1 MSQFFTSGGQRIR
14 VSASASVL
22 PMNIQDWFP
31 LGWIGWI
38 SLLLQNFLHVFCYE
52 WITVGILRS
61 WMLLLLINSTV
72 LPKWKS
78 NFHPT
83 NSAWESLLLCTIM
96 DKPFVVVKPLSHA
109 QLFEAPGTA
118 TCQPSLSFT
127 ISWSLLKFMSIELVM
142 LSNMDKLYCLY
153 SPWNSLDQNTGVDSC
168 SLLQIF
174 PTQGIKP
181 RAPSLQTVFTS
192 WAHREAHCLM
202 GTNHIVCF
210 INFSLSAG
218 YVVIYHSNFH
228 FYFLNKQFWT
238 LKKKTEI
245 DSQTYAGVNS
255 QLPIAL
261 AKPWENHHV
270 KSLSRVWLF
279 ETPWTVAYQAPLSM
293 GFSRQENWRGLPFP
307 SPGDVP
313 DPGIEPGSPILEAD
327 ALTSEPPGK
336 PLVTFSSHEK
346 ITMGKE

>member
-1 MSQFFTSGGQRIR
+1 MSQFFTPGGQRIG

-22 PMNIQDWFP
+22 PMNIQDGFP
-31 LGWIGWI
+31 LRWIGWI

-61 WMLLLLINSTV
+61 WMLLLLITSKV
-72 LPKWKS
+72 SPKWKS

-96 DKPFVVVKPLSHA
+96 DKPFVVVQPLSHA

-127 ISWSLLKFMSIELVM
+127 ISWSLLKFMSIELVT

-153 SPWNSLDQNTGVDSC
+153 SPWNSPDQNTGVDSR

-218 YVVIYHSNFH
+218 YVVI
-228 FYFLNKQFWT
+228 
-238 LKKKTEI
+238 
-245 DSQTYAGVNS
+245 
-255 QLPIAL
+255 
-261 AKPWENHHV
+261 
-270 KSLSRVWLF
+270 
-279 ETPWTVAYQAPLSM
+279 
-293 GFSRQENWRGLPFP
+293 
-307 SPGDVP
+307 
-313 DPGIEPGSPILEAD
+313 
-327 ALTSEPPGK
+327 
-336 PLVTFSSHEK
+336 
-346 ITMGKE
+346 